1 MNVTTPSAC
10 PLQTAFTRTVALP
23 TMVPASAVRT
33 DARRVQEVCIATI
46 NKVSVP
52 LQSFQFAAFKM
63 DLESTLLSVSVVKLI
78 AQQPVDCSVMLKPVN
93 VAQQSFQI
101 FVQFAMVQQ
110 PILELLASAQKLN
123 ATMPWV

>member
-1 MNVTTPSAC
+1 
-10 PLQTAFTRTVALP
+10 
-23 TMVPASAVRT
+23 MVPASAVRT

-52 LQSFQFAAFKM
+52 LQSFQFAALKM
-63 DLESTLLSVSVVKLI
+63 DLESTLLSASVVELI
-78 AQQPVDCSVMLKPVN
+78 AQHPVDFSAMLKPVN

-110 PILELLASAQKLN
+110 LILELLAN
-123 ATMPWV
+123 VEIWNVTMPWV